1 MPTAKRKISSH
12 ITGLELHFE
21 LKKALTEKNYK
32 AMTAVGLSY
41 LLNITVSDAIALM
54 DGRRPSIE
62 AVHKALCFIL
72 EAPPLPVPFVIPA
85 QPVVNFCP
93 SEVVYAT
100 RI

>member
-41 LLNITVSDAIALM
+41 LLNITVSDAIAPH
-54 DGRRPSIE
+54 GRQTSF
-62 AVHKALCFIL
+62 H
-72 EAPPLPVPFVIPA
+72 
-85 QPVVNFCP
+85 
-93 SEVVYAT
+93 
-100 RI
+100 

>member
-21 LKKALTEKNYK
+21 LKEALIEKNYK
-32 AMTAVGLSY
+32 SMTVLGLSD
-41 LLNITVSDAIALM
+41 LLDITVSDAIDLTN
-54 DGRRPSIE
+54 GTLPSIR
-62 AVHKALCFIL
+62 AIHKALGFIL
-72 EAPPLPVPFVIPA
+72 NAPVLPEPWVIPA

-93 SEVVYAT
+93 REVVYAA